1 MREAFPAG
9 EQQLQK
15 LRGSWHKE
23 MFNKELAVSG
33 SLRTGIWE
41 VTVNHVIGLTGEGF
55 GLSPGATGIR
65 REKTQFICE
74 EEAPNRGRA
83 KRDGAGQSRR
93 ETEERENQGEEEVLG
108 VGEPTQTLSPQDLC
122 QEGGAEAR

>member
-1 MREAFPAG
+1 
-9 EQQLQK
+9 
-15 LRGSWHKE
+15 

-41 VTVNHVIGLTGEGF
+41 VMVNHVIGLTGEGF

-74 EEAPNRGRA
+74 EEAPNRGGA
-83 KRDGAGQSRR
+83 KGDGAGQSRR
-93 ETEERENQGEEEVLG
+93 ETEEERENQGEEEVLG
-108 VGEPTQTLSPQDLC
+108 VGEEMQRSGELQWRV
-122 QEGGAEAR
+122 GARWFGKAERSVWG